1 MPQVP
6 SGLRAAPLPA
16 EPANSLPSSPP
27 TARLA
32 FRVGIVGHRPNRLQ
46 EADAAALS
54 QTLGSILATVR
65 ETVVSFHGEP
75 GHPYAQDPPVLRA
88 VSPLAEGADRSFAD
102 EALRCGY
109 ELCCPM
115 PFHQGEYEKD
125 FAAANPA
132 GSKSLD
138 AFRELL
144 QRAEQ
149 GSGLVA
155 FELDGT
161 RDDEGAA
168 YGAAGRVVLI
178 QSDLLVA
185 VWDGGEA
192 QGAGGTEETL
202 SEALRYRIPVV
213 WIDASQPHPWRILHP
228 DDDVTSLSLERR
240 RRPEPATAASWE
252 ELRRVVRE
260 VVAWPPSGGDPQ
272 AAEIARMRAQ
282 MKDHAGYLREHKPRW
297 NPSFL
302 WKLFRDLVGSGR
314 LTFQSLKVPGFEQS
328 VTDRWPTDPA
338 SGVPGVA
345 VWVNRRLRPHY
356 AWSDKLADL
365 NADSYR
371 STFVLAYLVAAVA
384 VLLALLPGAAGW
396 HDGAG
401 EYRRVLSIAL
411 EFALVAGILV
421 AFFWARHRRWHAR
434 WMDCRMLAEMF
445 RQMRFQIPLGGVRP
459 RTRLPAHLS
468 AYGDPSLTWMS
479 WHKLAV
485 EREIG
490 LPSARIDH
498 GYLEQYLDYLES
510 VVQEQIGFHGANWR
524 RSARIERNLHRAVM
538 FLFALTLL
546 CIGMHLTPF
555 LTFLGL
561 GEVGHSGR
569 LDEWLTVACAF
580 LPALGGALAGINE
593 QGEFA
598 RLSKRSRAMH
608 ERLGE
613 VAQEIRTLR
622 AAADPATNP
631 LKLSRVAQLVA
642 PTAQLMVDEV
652 LDWRVIFRDR
662 PLVLHP

>member
-1 MPQVP
+1 MPQAP
-6 SGLRAAPLPA
+6 SGFRAAPLPA
-16 EPANSLPSSPP
+16 GPANSPPSSPP
-27 TARLA
+27 PARLA

-54 QTLGSILATVR
+54 RTLGSILATVR

-75 GHPYAQDPPVLRA
+75 GHPYAQDTPVLRA
-88 VSPLAEGADRSFAD
+88 VSPLAEGADRIFAD
-102 EALRCGY
+102 EALRSGY

-115 PFHQGEYEKD
+115 PFPQAEYEKD
-125 FAAANPA
+125 FTATDPAAS
-132 GSKSLD
+132 GSLD
-138 AFRELL
+138 EFRELL
-144 QRAEQ
+144 ERARQ

-161 RDDEGAA
+161 RDDDGAA

-192 QGAGGTEETL
+192 QGAGGTGETL

-213 WIDASQPHPWRILHP
+213 WIDAAQPHPWRILHP
-228 DDDVTSLSLERR
+228 DDDLKGLSHGGR
-240 RRPEPATAASWE
+240 RRPEAATAASWE
-252 ELRRVVRE
+252 ELRQVVRE
-260 VVAWPPSGGDPQ
+260 VVAWPPSSGDPQ
-272 AAEIARMRAQ
+272 AAEFERMRDQ
-282 MKDHAGYLREHKPRW
+282 MKHHASFLRERKPSW
-297 NPSFL
+297 NPAFL

-314 LTFQSLKVPGFEQS
+314 VTFQSLKVPGFEQS
-328 VTDRWPTDPA
+328 IADKWPTDPA
-338 SGVPGVA
+338 SGVAG
-345 VWVNRRLRPHY
+345 WVNRRLRPHY

-371 STFVLAYLVAAVA
+371 STFVLAYLVAALA

-401 EYRRVLSIAL
+401 ERRRVLSIAL
-411 EFALVAGILV
+411 EFAMVAGILV

-445 RQMRFQIPLGGVRP
+445 RQMRFQIPLGGARS

-468 AYGDPSLTWMS
+468 AYGDPSMTWMS

-498 GYLEQYLDYLES
+498 GYLAQYLDYLES
-510 VVQEQIGFHGANWR
+510 VVEEQLGFHGANWR
-524 RSARIERNLHRAVM
+524 RSERIERNLHRSVM

-546 CIGMHLTPF
+546 CIGMHLAPS
-555 LTFLGL
+555 LAFLGL
-561 GEVGHSGR
+561 GEAGHSGR
-569 LDEWLTVACAF
+569 LDGWLTVACAF

-631 LKLSRVAQLVA
+631 LKLGRVAQLVA